1 MTNIILYLYL
11 INVVSCFQIDIKQ
24 IVKMR
29 SFTKLFSNT
38 NDLISIS
45 NNFDDFIT
53 SLPGKNNLNN
63 NRIIHPYE
71 VINNIKEEGIYWSY
85 SELIN
90 NIKNKDIDAI
100 LISNDC
106 DHIKAIDIFHDSI
119 IQPSNIHYVK
129 ILSNNIDFLINLL
142 IHNNVNFE
150 IY

>member
-1 MTNIILYLYL
+1 MKNIIVYLYL
-11 INVVSCFQIDIKQ
+11 INYVNCFLIDIKQ
-24 IVKMR
+24 ITKFR

-71 VINNIKEEGIYWSY
+71 IINNIKEEGTYWSY

-90 NIKNKDIDAI
+90 NIKSKDVDAV

-106 DHIKAIDIFHDSI
+106 DHIEAIDIFHNNV
-119 IQPSNIHYVK
+119 IQSNNIHYVK